1 MHIDGKVIFNLND
14 CPIDNKKT
22 ITSFKDRHGGCDILL
37 TQFSYAAWK
46 GGRLNE
52 KWRIEAARNKL
63 ETIKLQSDILN
74 PSIIIP
80 FASFIY
86 FANEEN
92 FYLNDH
98 SNKINSLIDYNN
110 KYGLNFVIM
119 KPYETQVLEH
129 ISQSDESIEFWQ
141 NIYKDLDNKPKFNFE
156 KTIDEIEIFEAFS
169 IYQKKIF
176 KKKF

>member
-1 MHIDGKVIFNLND
+1 M
-14 CPIDNKKT
+14 
-22 ITSFKDRHGGCDILL
+22 
-37 TQFSYAAWK
+37 
-46 GGRLNE
+46 NE

-119 KPYETQVLEH
+119 KPYETQVLEQ
-129 ISQSDESIEFWQ
+129 ISKS
-141 NIYKDLDNKPKFNFE
+141 KDLKLIGKNKIKDKNRAPTISFTSKSKNSKEISDILVSENIATRNDNFYAWRCLKALG
-156 KTIDEIEIFEAFS
+156 IDTEDGLVRLSMVHYNNNDDVMRLLKALN
-169 IYQKKIF
+169 KI
-176 KKKF
+176 